1 VVLTVLRC
9 IDQIFYELYWILSD
23 VFPQGNSEFMNYF
36 EEDHK
41 RKVSFSV
48 HDIKDGI
55 NNMIVPVDIDLDHL
69 TEVVFFIFLC

>member
-1 VVLTVLRC
+1 
-9 IDQIFYELYWILSD
+9 
-23 VFPQGNSEFMNYF
+23 MNYF